1 MPRKFMFTR
10 EEILEAA
17 LELVRVQGMA
27 GVTARAL
34 GERLGS
40 SSKPIFSLF
49 RNMEDVQKEIIR
61 AADAVYQGYLK
72 EEMESKKYPAYKASG
87 MAYIRFAREEKELF
101 KLLFMR
107 DRSGEKI
114 EENREAVRPL
124 LELIKQNTGLSE
136 ETAYMFHL
144 EMWIYVHGIAT
155 MTATSYLDW
164 DMEFISQTLTDGF
177 MGLKYRYCGSG
188 PAAKRPA
195 KDGGEGDGG
204 NPNREADETL

>member
-10 EEILEAA
+10 EKILAAA
-17 LELVRVQGMA
+17 LELVREQGIA

-124 LELIKQNTGLSE
+124 LELIEQNTGLSE
-136 ETAYMFHL
+136 EKAYMFHL

-164 DMEFISQTLTDGF
+164 DMEFISQTLTDGY
-177 MGLKYRYCGSG
+177 MGLKCRYCGSE
-188 PAAKRPA
+188 PA
-195 KDGGEGDGG
+195 GGK
-204 NPNREADETL
+204 EAGERRR